1 MNRDEI
7 KKLKFTIYK
16 KVDELNNE
24 TFLQML
30 EEAVTAYS
38 SASQKDILDELTGD
52 QQQRLQKSIQQ
63 ADNGNTISNNEVK
76 QKAKE
81 WLAR

>member
-7 KKLKFTIYK
+7 KKLKSTIYK
-16 KVDELNNE
+16 KVDELNDE
-24 TFLQML
+24 TFLQMV

-38 SASQKDILDELTGD
+38 SSSQKDILDELTPD
-52 QQQRLQKSIQQ
+52 QQQRLQESIQQ
-63 ADNGNTISNNEVK
+63 ADKGITISNDEVK

-81 WLAR
+81 WLTR